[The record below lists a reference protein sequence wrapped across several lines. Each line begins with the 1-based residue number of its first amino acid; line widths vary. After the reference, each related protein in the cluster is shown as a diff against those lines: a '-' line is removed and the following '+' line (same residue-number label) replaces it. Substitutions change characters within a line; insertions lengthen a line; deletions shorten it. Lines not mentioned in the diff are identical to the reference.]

1 MTTFGSGSQSQI
13 RLLSTKGGP
22 VKVAAKQT
30 FGEETKLFG
39 GPSLDAIYVFAS
51 RYGINPTPAFV
62 RIRRSN
68 MKAQYVNANTNLAGS
83 ISWPS
88 FTYVETMGGFRG
100 GGCDEINPC
109 RIVRSPINP
118 FGPARRVLA
127 PQATLSGPSSG
138 SERLPREP
146 AAGDDGDAH
155 EQGRL
160 ARGTSPARSPSP
172 ARS

>member
-1 MTTFGSGSQSQI
+1 M
-13 RLLSTKGGP
+13 
-22 VKVAAKQT
+22 KVAAKQT

-51 RYGINPTPAFV
+51 RYGVNPAPAFV
-62 RIRRSN
+62 RIRRST

-109 RIVRSPINP
+109 RDRALADQPVRP
-118 FGPARRVLA
+118 GPACARAAGDAERAVER
-127 PQATLSGPSSG
+127 PR
-138 SERLPREP
+138 ERLPGEP
-146 AAGDDGDAH
+146 AAGDERDAA
-155 EQGRL
+155 R
-160 ARGTSPARSPSP
+160 ARSSRRGTSPARSRSR